1 MSPQEDDF
9 SHYFNAVGRLQSENA
24 DLRVALQAT
33 IAQQRAHIDE
43 LKLALDKADPL
54 DPSFLR
60 YLELEQQLQT
70 ERERAEKA
78 EAIAKVKDI
87 DLARWKL
94 YFTQANEQLQTERER
109 AEDWEAASK
118 ETGQS
123 NWTKAQWRQ
132 LAHLAKHARDEFEQ
146 QLQAEREKS
155 AGLERQLERH
165 AGLLHMAVHNWALH
179 SRADCPEVE
188 CQEYRALF
196 SPTQ

>member
-1 MSPQEDDF
+1 MSE
-9 SHYFNAVGRLQSENA
+9 LQRYREA
-24 DLRVALQAT
+24 AARQAIRAEKAEAT
-33 IAQQRAHIDE
+33 IAQQQARIDE

-60 YLELEQQLQT
+60 YLELEQ
-70 ERERAEKA
+70 A
-78 EAIAKVKDI
+78 
-87 DLARWKL
+87 LA
-94 YFTQANEQLQTERER
+94 AERER

-155 AGLERQLERH
+155 AALHQRFAEAVQAKERLERQLERH
-165 AGLLHMAVHNWALH
+165 ATLLHNSHHNWALH
-179 SRADCPEVE
+179 SVVDCPELE
-188 CQEYRALF
+188 CEEYRALL
-196 SPTQ
+196 SPAPEEK